1 MNVNQRDREKNLA
14 RKQSF
19 PGGVLMVLRG
29 VALGFE
35 KWTLRGKNFSDFYIQ
50 ILNFSEKFN
59 IFIKFSKKTF
69 NFRSVFATLPG
80 IHDI

>member
-35 KWTLRGKNFSDFYIQ
+35 NGPYVGKTLAISTF
-50 ILNFSEKFN
+50 KF
-59 IFIKFSKKTF
+59 
-69 NFRSVFATLPG
+69 
-80 IHDI
+80 